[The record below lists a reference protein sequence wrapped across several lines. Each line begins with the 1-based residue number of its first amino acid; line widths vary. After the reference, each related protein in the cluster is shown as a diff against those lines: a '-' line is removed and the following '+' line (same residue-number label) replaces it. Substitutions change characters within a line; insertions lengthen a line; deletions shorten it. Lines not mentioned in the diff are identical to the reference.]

1 MSQVVRN
8 LWREEDGQDLI
19 EYSLLIAFLAMA
31 CISFF
36 SMGQSSIAGIV
47 NTSTS
52 QIVAGNQ
59 YAAS

>member
-1 MSQVVRN
+1 MAQQLRN
-8 LWREEDGQDLI
+8 LWREEAGQDLI

-31 CISFF
+31 CIAFF
-36 SMGQSSIAGIV
+36 SMGNSSIAGIV

-52 QIVAGNQ
+52 QLVAGNQ

>member
-1 MSQVVRN
+1 MTQRVQN
-8 LWREEDGQDLI
+8 LWLEEDGQDLI
-19 EYSLLIAFLAMA
+19 EYSLLIAFLAMG
-31 CISFF
+31 CIAFF
-36 SMGQSSIAGIV
+36 SMGKSSIAGIV

>member
-1 MSQVVRN
+1 MAQRLRN
-8 LWREEDGQDLI
+8 LWREENGQDLI

-36 SMGQSSIAGIV
+36 SLGNSSIAGII
-47 NTSTS
+47 NTSNS
-52 QIVAGNQ
+52 QLAAGNQ